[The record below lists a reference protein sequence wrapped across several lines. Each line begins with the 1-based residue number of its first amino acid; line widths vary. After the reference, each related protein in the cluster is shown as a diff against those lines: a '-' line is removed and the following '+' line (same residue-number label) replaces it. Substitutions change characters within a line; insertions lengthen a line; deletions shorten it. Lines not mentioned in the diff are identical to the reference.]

1 MPYKRNVDED
11 GVLIRRYLEGD
22 AGAFDELYRRH
33 GSPLF
38 AFFLVRCRDRARA
51 EDLLQELFLRVVTH
65 LPRYRHS
72 GRFRGW
78 LFRIA
83 HRLLIDE
90 ARRRGGVVLV
100 SSDAPV
106 GAGDHPAPL
115 GDSFAGPER
124 LQPEQAAERGEAA
137 AAATRAL
144 GRLSPAQREVFQLRQ
159 AGVAFKEIANIQG
172 VSINTALG
180 RMHDAVTSLRRQLQ
194 GEHT

>member
-1 MPYKRNVDED
+1 MDED
-11 GVLIRRYLEGD
+11 GALIRRYLDGD
-22 AGAFDELYRRH
+22 AQAFDELYRRH
-33 GSPLF
+33 GPPLF
-38 AFFLVRCRDRARA
+38 AFLLVRCRDRARA

-106 GAGDHPAPL
+106 GEGDRPTSL
-115 GDSFAGPER
+115 GESFAGPER
-124 LQPEQAAERGEAA
+124 LQPEHAVERGEAA
-137 AAATRAL
+137 DAAVRAL
-144 GRLSPAQREVFQLRQ
+144 ARLSPAQREVFQLRQ
-159 AGVAFKEIANIQG
+159 AGVAFKEIAQLQG

-180 RMHDAVTSLRRQLQ
+180 RMHDAVTNLRRQLH
-194 GEHT
+194 GGTT